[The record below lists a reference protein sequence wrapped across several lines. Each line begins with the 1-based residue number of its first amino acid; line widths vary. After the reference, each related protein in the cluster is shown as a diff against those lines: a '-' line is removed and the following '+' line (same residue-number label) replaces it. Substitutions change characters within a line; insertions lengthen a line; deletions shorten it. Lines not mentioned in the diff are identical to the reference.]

1 MGPQAL
7 HVAQLAERLAAL
19 GYVVDRRDA
28 SAKAAKAQQHMRDG
42 SVPENMRRFKEVVGW
57 ARALAAEV
65 RNALA
70 EGAVPTVL
78 GGDHSL
84 SMGSVT
90 AAAAYWAAEN
100 RPIFVLWIDAHA
112 DFNTPF
118 SSPSG
123 NMHGMPL
130 ALICREPGLEAV
142 FEGASPGYVPPNRVF
157 LMGVRSIDGEERAL
171 LRRRGVSLLDMRRI
185 DEEGVV
191 APLRAF
197 LNHVAEQDGVLH
209 VSFDLDVLDPTIA
222 PGVGTAVPG
231 GLTYREAHLI
241 LEMLHDS
248 GRVRSVDLVELNPF
262 LDERGKSATAL
273 AELAASLF
281 GQRIFEAL

>member
-1 MGPQAL
+1 
-7 HVAQLAERLAAL
+7 
-19 GYVVDRRDA
+19 
-28 SAKAAKAQQHMRDG
+28 
-42 SVPENMRRFKEVVGW
+42 
-57 ARALAAEV
+57 
-65 RNALA
+65 
-70 EGAVPTVL
+70 
-78 GGDHSL
+78 
-84 SMGSVT
+84 
-90 AAAAYWAAEN
+90 
-100 RPIFVLWIDAHA
+100 
-112 DFNTPF
+112 
-118 SSPSG
+118 
-123 NMHGMPL
+123 
-130 ALICREPGLEAV
+130 
-142 FEGASPGYVPPNRVF
+142 
-157 LMGVRSIDGEERAL
+157 
-171 LRRRGVSLLDMRRI
+171 MRRI